1 METKKSLSDLAVRLR
16 ILKKREKM
24 EFINRLDEYANV
36 SQMQDTVKQQT
47 NPFLLQSF
55 VFSAYYLLEGEP
67 YAQPQFL
74 SQMTQKD
81 VRNRKKF
88 NILFSGILAY
98 VNLSDMQRND
108 FKKSVFNGSRFF
120 AKIDYFIKNFQ
131 NIKE

>member
-98 VNLSDMQRND
+98 LNLSQMEKND
-108 FKKSVFNGSRFF
+108 FKKSIFKVPRFL
-120 AKIDYFIKNFQ
+120 AKIDYLFHNFQ
-131 NIKE
+131 NVKD